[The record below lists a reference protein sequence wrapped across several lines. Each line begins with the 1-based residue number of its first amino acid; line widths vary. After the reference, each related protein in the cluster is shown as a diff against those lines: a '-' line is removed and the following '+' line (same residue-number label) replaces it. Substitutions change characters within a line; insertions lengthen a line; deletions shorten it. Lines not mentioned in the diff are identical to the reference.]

1 MELPLQ
7 RHTRGGFI
15 FLVFFYI
22 KVWTQYKV
30 CALEKDLGYSLGS
43 GGGSLLGLWFL
54 SNLKDHI
61 AKYQFSSRQCG
72 GRDQGT

>member
-1 MELPLQ
+1 MQ
-7 RHTRGGFI
+7 C
-15 FLVFFYI
+15 
-22 KVWTQYKV
+22 KV